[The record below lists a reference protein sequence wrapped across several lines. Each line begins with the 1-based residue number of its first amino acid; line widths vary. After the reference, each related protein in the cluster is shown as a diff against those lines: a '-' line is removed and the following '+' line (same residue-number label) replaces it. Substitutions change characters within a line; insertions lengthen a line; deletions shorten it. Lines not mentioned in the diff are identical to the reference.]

1 MEPVDAI
8 RHLWQRKLLVGVVVA
23 IAVLVAVL
31 SAYRVTL
38 SPFGLQSRALQVGAA
53 SSQIL
58 VDSPKSTLV
67 AGASLG
73 TFDALAT
80 RAKIYGEY
88 LSSLEARA
96 KIAELAGVS
105 PRSISSSGPFSSATG
120 QYSYESQSSEDR
132 ASEIL
137 EEGAGSRLVYTAQ
150 EGVPILTVDAQAVT
164 SALAIDLANASFITL
179 KRYVHNLEANGEDV
193 RRGVTVRELGAPEGG
208 TIGGGND
215 VVLMALAFL
224 TIIGLGCAA
233 ILVLPRFV
241 QRWRALDQVE
251 RVEPV
256 KGAHAV
262 PDFPVP
268 NAGQAQPPVQP
279 VQPVQQPHHPDRGYD
294 PAPLA
299 NGEHRDPITGR
310 AATST

>member
-8 RHLWQRKLLVGVVVA
+8 RHLWQRKLLVGLVLVL
-23 IAVLVAVL
+23 AVLVAVL
-31 SAYRVTL
+31 SAYRVSF
-38 SPFGLQSRALQVGAA
+38 SPPGLQSRALQVGAA

-88 LSSLEARA
+88 LSSLEARD
-96 KIAELAGVS
+96 KIAKYAGVS

-137 EEGAGSRLVYTAQ
+137 EEGAGSRLVFTAQ
-150 EGVPILTVDAQAVT
+150 EGVPILTVDAQAST
-164 SALAIDLANASFITL
+164 SARAIELADASFRTL
-179 KRYVHNLEANGEDV
+179 KEYVHSLEADGENV

-208 TIGGGND
+208 AIGGGND

-224 TIIGLGCAA
+224 TITGLGCAM
-233 ILVLPRFV
+233 ILVLPRFA

-268 NAGQAQPPVQP
+268 NASEAKPPVAP
-279 VQPVQQPHHPDRGYD
+279 VPQSHHPDRGYD